1 MCSSN
6 VSSFGM
12 LAFLYTKSDDMEK
25 KKKNEKKSVRHP
37 QPKPANNY
45 AELLKLTV
53 VHQFL
58 GILELPLETKDTPHN

>member
-1 MCSSN
+1 
-6 VSSFGM
+6 M
-12 LAFLYTKSDDMEK
+12 LEQCFIVRDARFPLHK
-25 KKKNEKKSVRHP
+25 KRRHGEEKKNEKKSVRHP